1 MRVILLLA
9 LLLPGCSWREARQN
23 AQFVTEGCLSLSLQ
37 PLIPNAPQRFLG
49 NGLFEPARPR
59 QASASTQE
67 GGR

>member
-9 LLLPGCSWREARQN
+9 LLLPGCSWREAGQSTR
-23 AQFVTEGCLSLSLQ
+23 FVTEGCFSLALQ

-49 NGLFEPARPR
+49 NGLDAPARPR